1 MSRGVNC
8 YDNPVVESFFS
19 TLHKKCV
26 KCKIYTMVEEA
37 KSEVI
42 EFTELDHKRI
52 IFNDERITA

>member
-8 YDNPVVESFFS
+8 YDNAVVESFFS
-19 TLHKKCV
+19 NLHKKCV
-26 KCKIYTMVEEA
+26 KCKIHETVEEV

-52 IFNDERITA
+52 IFNAERITA